1 VCCGRFDEKKHRRP
15 TGDAVSGGGKIF
27 LYYERNRT
35 KFFRQD
41 IAVCGIYTI
50 AAVIVVLYN
59 NNGDGKF
66 YPKNLS
72 KMNLAGNTKAAFK

>member
-1 VCCGRFDEKKHRRP
+1 MVKY
-15 TGDAVSGGGKIF
+15 F
-27 LYYERNRT
+27 LYYERIRT

-50 AAVIVVLYN
+50 AAVIVDLYD
-59 NNGDGKF
+59 NNGGGKF